1 MAINYASAQPHH
13 QGIVEGM
20 DMDNCIGLP
29 EPHQYGIAA
38 IVESALLL
46 TSYLCNFHS
55 TVSRSTTIK
64 DSISLSSVRTIT
76 EDVKPGCWWLEQLAP
91 PRKGFEEEI
100 GTRSVMSSR
109 PREDWF
115 CLQRTP
121 LTNKNAPKI
130 IGPAAK

>member
-13 QGIVEGM
+13 QGSVEGM

-55 TVSRSTTIK
+55 TVSRSTTYFHSTVSRSTTIK
-64 DSISLSSVRTIT
+64 DSISLSSVSTIT
-76 EDVKPGCWWLEQLAP
+76 EDVKPGCW
-91 PRKGFEEEI
+91 
-100 GTRSVMSSR
+100 
-109 PREDWF
+109 
-115 CLQRTP
+115 
-121 LTNKNAPKI
+121 
-130 IGPAAK
+130 